1 MKKIKI
7 TTPENIEV
15 EYNLAD
21 IGSRS
26 AAMIFDFLI
35 QGIGIIILFIAI
47 VLIFLFARNFWDVY
61 YGWIIG
67 VSMILL
73 FIISMGYYIILEL
86 SMNGMTFGKKIMKIR
101 VIRNNGEPVT
111 FNHSALR
118 NLFKVFVDMN
128 GVGLVFMFFNKQNK
142 RVGDMVASTVVV
154 AENNNLRPISLEE
167 LNDTYKK
174 LSYYLSPEENEI
186 VRGYIQRR
194 GTIQDANKIRN
205 DLKGHLAHRFS
216 ELGILEEWRS
226 FIKEL

>member
-26 AAMIFDFLI
+26 AAMIFDLLI
-35 QGIGIIILFIAI
+35 QGLGIIILLIAV
-47 VLIFLFARNFWDVY
+47 VLIFLFARTFWDVY

-67 VSMILL
+67 VSILLL
-73 FIISMGYYIILEL
+73 FIISIGYYIILEL

-111 FNHSALR
+111 FKHSALR

-128 GVGLVFMFFNKQNK
+128 GVGLGLMFFNKQNK
-142 RVGDMVASTVVV
+142 RLGDMVASTVVV
-154 AENNNLRPISLEE
+154 AENNDLRPISLEE

-174 LSYYLSPEENEI
+174 LSYYLSPEENEV

-194 GTIQDANKIRN
+194 GTIQDTTKIRN

-226 FIKEL
+226 FINEL